1 MSVDCRCV
9 GYSCNVVCDGVAA
22 NINATCLH
30 PPHTRKQRHPPC
42 CEVTYRTHTHTVPAA
57 LGAVKMK
64 LRARAV
70 RSTAKSA
77 SAWQGPVVLAK
88 WHWNADPADS
98 HVTLRFCILVYFVY
112 VKI

>member
-1 MSVDCRCV
+1 MLLAS
-9 GYSCNVVCDGVAA
+9 
-22 NINATCLH
+22 I
-30 PPHTRKQRHPPC
+30 P
-42 CEVTYRTHTHTVPAA
+42 RTHAHRGILSAAKLPTAHTNTVPAA

-70 RSTAKSA
+70 RSTVRSA

-88 WHWNADPADS
+88 WPWNADPADS
-98 HVTLRFCILVYFVY
+98 HVTLRFCILVYCVH